1 MDLLCIRCK
10 GKGLCGQPCK
20 ILAKFKDK
28 APQVKTHF
36 SGSSPPEIFV
46 GRIGY
51 PFINSGILAPTSQA
65 GEQTSILS
73 SPEQWVSE
81 DSSIEQILEMR
92 SQLIY
97 GRSKLHIKSH
107 SNSESAKLKQTTQEL
122 ALSSKPVST
131 EIFLKKPPTLNFT
144 ASKFFQI
151 ITNPA
156 PIKKAELEENPVIPK
171 KVDYLTSD
179 YDVKAITALQ
189 ELYNSSQKIT
199 TTHMQKLLSAG
210 LLGTK
215 NKRKMVPT
223 RWSITA
229 VDDTL
234 GKQLLEKVRYYQELN
249 QIQLFHHDYNGNHFE
264 VLLLPEKFSF
274 EVIEVSIQGST
285 WASNLLSQDK
295 IQLSSDNANC
305 EKSTVEAD
313 YDVFMQDYEGFFGRK
328 NYASQVVGAYYADRL
343 TCCEYLDKIKKQAT
357 IFMCHEERPE
367 YYAPLGVGII
377 RESLRK
383 MFSNPRQTL
392 EYPDSVE
399 QALITMALRLHAPIQ
414 KYKKM
419 SWILEN
425 YKKQKK
431 LKEFF

>member
-1 MDLLCIRCK
+1 MDTLCIRCK
-10 GKGLCGQPCK
+10 GKGLCKKPCK
-20 ILAKFKDK
+20 ILAKFQDK
-28 APQVKTHF
+28 APKVKTHF
-36 SGSSPPEIFV
+36 SGNSPPEIFV

-51 PFINSGILAPTSQA
+51 PFINSGILAPATHENTTA
-65 GEQTSILS
+65 LA
-73 SPEQWVSE
+73 SPEQWVSQ
-81 DSSIEQILEMR
+81 DLSIEQILEMR
-92 SQLIY
+92 GQLIY
-97 GRSKLHIKSH
+97 GRAKSHIKSY
-107 SNSESAKLKQTTQEL
+107 SNKLKQTTQEL

-131 EIFLKKPPTLNFT
+131 EVFLKKAPTLNFT

-156 PIKKAELEENPVIPK
+156 PIKKANLEENPSIPK

-179 YDVKAITALQ
+179 YNVKATTALA
-189 ELYNSSQKIT
+189 ELYNSPKTIT

-249 QIQLFHHDYNGNHFE
+249 QIQLFHQDYNGNHFE
-264 VLLLPEKFSF
+264 ALLLPEKFSF
-274 EVIEVSIQGST
+274 EIIEVAVKGSL
-285 WASNLLSQDK
+285 WQEEVGAEQ
-295 IQLSSDNANC
+295 
-305 EKSTVEAD
+305 
-313 YDVFMQDYEGFFGRK
+313 DVFMQDFEGFFPRK
-328 NYASQVVGAYYADRL
+328 TYASHVVGAYYADRL
-343 TCCEYLDKIKKQAT
+343 VVSEYLDKIKKQAA

-383 MFSNPRQTL
+383 MFNQNKPEFPESI
-392 EYPDSVE
+392 E
-399 QALITMALRLHAPIQ
+399 QALIIMGQRLHAPISR
-414 KYKKM
+414 YKKM
-419 SWILEN
+419 SWILAN
-425 YKKQKK
+425 YKKQKR